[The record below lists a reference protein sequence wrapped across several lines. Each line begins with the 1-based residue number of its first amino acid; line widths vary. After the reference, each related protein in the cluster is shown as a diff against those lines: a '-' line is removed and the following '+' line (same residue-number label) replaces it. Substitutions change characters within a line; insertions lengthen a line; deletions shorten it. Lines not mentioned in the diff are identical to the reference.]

1 MLQILSSLLVG
12 LTLTISTAIA
22 QTADPAAP
30 TAISPR
36 QPQHQMLAEASRTG
50 GG

>member
-30 TAISPR
+30 TAISP
-36 QPQHQMLAEASRTG
+36 PAATPNAG
-50 GG
+50 GGIED